1 MMGTNFGEVTF
12 SGRFIM
18 GTNFREVAFSER
30 FIYDGNKFR
39 GSGI

>member
-18 GTNFREVAFSER
+18 GTNFREVAFSEG
-30 FIYDGNKFR
+30 FIYNWDRFQR
-39 GSGI
+39 SGI